1 MKNAELKRAEL
12 SSVGAFDRSPVGPD
26 GRRRRVLV
34 AMSGGVDSSVAA
46 ALLVEQGYDVVGVT
60 MQVWDYTSCDIEEG
74 NGTCCSSIDVDDA
87 RAVADRFE
95 FPFYVANCEAKFKA
109 SVIDPFVAGYLE
121 GKTPLPCV
129 NCNTFLKFDHL
140 ITRMRELDCDFL
152 ATGHYAKIEPGL
164 DGRPMI
170 VTSDDSWKDQTYFLF
185 TIDPAIV
192 PKLMFP
198 IGHLNK
204 TEVRAIAEEKGLL
217 VARKK
222 DSTGICFVGI
232 QGYANFIEGQV
243 GKARLPGGKIRLHP
257 TGEEL
262 GDHNGIHGFTYGQRK
277 GLGIATRA
285 DRSETEAPLFVL
297 KIDSE
302 TRDVWVG
309 EEKYLFSD
317 RVTVKDARLLGRIED
332 GERLKIKIRYAHKGA
347 YGRVFKRVT
356 ERDGVT
362 SNELEIEFEEP
373 VRAVTPGQAAV
384 FYRESQLLGGGWI

>member
-1 MKNAELKRAEL
+1 MKNTI
-12 SSVGAFDRSPVGPD
+12 SSDEIPSPFDRAPVGPD

-46 ALLVEQGYDVVGVT
+46 ALLVEQGFDVVGVT

-87 RAVADRFE
+87 RAVADRFG

-109 SVIDPFVAGYLE
+109 AVIDPFVAGYLE

-140 ITRMRELDCDFL
+140 ITRMQELDCDFL
-152 ATGHYAKIEPGL
+152 ATGHYAKIEPGV

-185 TIDPAIV
+185 TIDPSVV

-204 TEVRAIAEEKGLL
+204 SEVRNIAEQKNLL
-217 VARKK
+217 IARKK
-222 DSTGICFVGI
+222 DSTGICFVGNL
-232 QGYANFIEGQV
+232 GYANFIESQV

-257 TGEEL
+257 SGDILGE
-262 GDHNGIHGFTYGQRK
+262 HSGIHGFTYGQRK
-277 GLGIATRA
+277 GLGIATRSE
-285 DRSETEAPLFVL
+285 RSETEAPLFVL
-297 KIDSE
+297 KIDPG

-309 EEKYLFSD
+309 EEKYLFSTH
-317 RVTVKDARLLGRIED
+317 VTVKDARFLGEIQD
-332 GERLKIKIRYAHKGA
+332 GERLKVKIRYAHKGA
-347 YGRVFKRVT
+347 YARVYKRIVSEAGGRQT
-356 ERDGVT
+356 D
-362 SNELEIEFEEP
+362 ELDIEFEEP

-384 FYRESQLLGGGWI
+384 FYRESQLLGGGWIP